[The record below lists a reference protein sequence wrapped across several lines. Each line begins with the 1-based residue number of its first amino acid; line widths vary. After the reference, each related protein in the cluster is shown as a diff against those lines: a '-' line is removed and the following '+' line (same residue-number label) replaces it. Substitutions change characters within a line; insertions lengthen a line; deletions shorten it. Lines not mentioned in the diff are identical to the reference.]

1 MTSLVT
7 FEETEKYSQITLD
20 DGKANALSPDMIA
33 EIDSAL
39 DQAEA
44 AGKVIVIAGRPG
56 KFSAGFD
63 LSVMGQG
70 GDVTTKL
77 LRDGA
82 NLSLRLLKSK
92 TPVVLAATGHALAM
106 GGLLLLSGDYRIGA
120 KGNYKIGVNEVA
132 IGMTM
137 PYFGV
142 ILGEA
147 RLARNYIS
155 RAVVCAQLYDA
166 EEAVNAGFLDEAV
179 DEGDVIARAQAVA
192 EQLSGVNME
201 AHYGT
206 KCRVREAMYPAM
218 ETAISEEL
226 KLQGG

>member
-7 FEETEKYSQITLD
+7 FEETEQYSQIVLD

-33 EIDSAL
+33 AVHAAL
-39 DQAEA
+39 DQADV

-63 LSVMGQG
+63 LSIMSQG
-70 GDVTTKL
+70 GDAATKL

-92 TPVVLAATGHALAM
+92 MPVVLAATGHALAM

-120 KGNYKIGVNEVA
+120 KGKYKIGLNEVA

-137 PYFGV
+137 PYFAV
-142 ILGEA
+142 ILGET

-179 DEGDVIARAQAVA
+179 DEGGVIPRAQALA

-206 KCRVREAMYPAM
+206 KCRVREAMYLAM
-218 ETAISEEL
+218 EAAISQEFTHER
-226 KLQGG
+226 